1 MNILKILL
9 YLITFTIF
17 KEFFIKIK
25 NSFENPICKDNC
37 KPLIYNRNL
46 ENHNF

>member
-1 MNILKILL
+1 MNKLKILL

-17 KEFFIKIK
+17 KKFFILIK
-25 NSFENPICKDNC
+25 NSFENPFCKDNC
-37 KPLIYNRNL
+37 KSIIYNRNL